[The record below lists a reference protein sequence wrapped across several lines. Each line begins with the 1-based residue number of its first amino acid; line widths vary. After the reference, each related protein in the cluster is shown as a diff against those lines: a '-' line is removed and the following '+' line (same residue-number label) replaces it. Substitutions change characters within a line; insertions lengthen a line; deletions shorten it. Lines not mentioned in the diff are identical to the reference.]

1 MEKKNQSFEKCID
14 RKNKTEKI
22 YWENSTFIKKK
33 NLSSNIKKI
42 VGEYVEEKN
51 QICVEKKNQKKKL
64 NPKKYLSNWY
74 FQKK

>member
-14 RKNKTEKI
+14 RKNKTEKM

-51 QICVEKKNQKKKL
+51 
-64 NPKKYLSNWY
+64 
-74 FQKK
+74 